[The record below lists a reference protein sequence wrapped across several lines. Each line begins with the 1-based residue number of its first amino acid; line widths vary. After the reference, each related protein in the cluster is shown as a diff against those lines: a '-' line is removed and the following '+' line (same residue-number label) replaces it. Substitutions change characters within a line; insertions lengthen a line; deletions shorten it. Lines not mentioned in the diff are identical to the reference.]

1 MILYNSQTRQKE
13 EFIPQKE
20 GEVRM
25 YVCGPTV
32 YDDAHLGH
40 ARSGVAFDLLRRVLK
55 ACGYRVIFAKNYTDI
70 DDKIITKAA
79 QTGKS
84 VQEVAG
90 VYIAAYERDMAALGV
105 KKADLTP
112 MATQTLEEMTQLI
125 ENLIAKGCAY
135 TLEGDVYFSVPADDS
150 YGSLSGRV
158 EDEEAQARV
167 VDGKGKNDKRDFAL
181 WKGANEGV
189 YYPSPFGNGRPGWH
203 LECSAMI
210 KKHLAYEGAYQIDI
224 HGGGADLLFPH
235 HENEVAQSRCGYDQE
250 LARYWVHNG
259 FVTIDGEK
267 MSKSLGNSFF
277 VKDALN
283 VYDGEILRFYLL
295 CTHYRASLSYNDED
309 LSGSKKR
316 LDRIYRLK
324 KRLDG
329 VEATMC
335 DEGFTSSF
343 LDALQDDL
351 NISVAL
357 AVLDEYISK
366 ANDHLDAF
374 PKDKAMKSV
383 IMADMEF
390 VAAILGV
397 GGKTPLEYFQ
407 MGVNTEK
414 KVMIEEMIEK
424 RSVAKKEKDFAEA
437 DALRNELLTQG
448 IALMDTPAG
457 TQWEVVG

>member
-1 MILYNSQTRQKE
+1 
-13 EFIPQKE
+13 
-20 GEVRM
+20 
-25 YVCGPTV
+25 
-32 YDDAHLGH
+32 
-40 ARSGVAFDLLRRVLK
+40 
-55 ACGYRVIFAKNYTDI
+55 
-70 DDKIITKAA
+70 
-79 QTGKS
+79 
-84 VQEVAG
+84 
-90 VYIAAYERDMAALGV
+90 
-105 KKADLTP
+105 
-112 MATQTLEEMTQLI
+112 
-125 ENLIAKGCAY
+125 
-135 TLEGDVYFSVPADDS
+135 
-150 YGSLSGRV
+150 
-158 EDEEAQARV
+158 
-167 VDGKGKNDKRDFAL
+167 
-181 WKGANEGV
+181 
-189 YYPSPFGNGRPGWH
+189 
-203 LECSAMI
+203 MI
-210 KKHLAYEGAYQIDI
+210 KKHLAYEKTAYQIDI

-329 VEATMC
+329 VEASQC
-335 DEGFTSSF
+335 DEGFSATF
-343 LDALQDDL
+343 LEALQDDL

-357 AVLDEYISK
+357 ATLDEHISK

-383 IMADMEF
+383 IMADLDF
-390 VAAILGV
+390 VEKILGV

-407 MGVNTEK
+407 MGVSSSQKEL
-414 KVMIEEMIEK
+414 IEEMIEK
-424 RSVAKKEKDFAEA
+424 RSIAKKSKDFAQA
-437 DALRNELLTQG
+437 DALREELLTQG